1 MTAKEYLTRART
13 LDRELI
19 ALERARERTIAQLT
33 NSTQTLTGDIVQS
46 TKDPHKFDRL
56 GDLAGEIQKRT
67 RELDKVRSEILLT
80 VNRVPDGLCRIVLI
94 ERYLNVKS
102 FERVAVDNNISIRNV
117 WRIHGR
123 ALRFVEGIINGRS

>member
-19 ALERARERTIAQLT
+19 ALERARARTIAQLT
-33 NSTQTLTGDIVQS
+33 NSTQSLTGDIVQS

-56 GDLAGEIQKRT
+56 GDLAGEIQRRT
-67 RELDKVRSEILLT
+67 KELDRVRSEILRT

-123 ALRFVEGIINGRS
+123 ALRFVEGIIND

>member
-1 MTAKEYLTRART
+1 MPAKEYLTRART

-33 NSTQTLTGDIVQS
+33 NSTQSLTGDIVQS

-56 GDLAGEIQKRT
+56 GDLAGEIQRRT
-67 RELDKVRSEILLT
+67 KELDRVRSEILRT

-123 ALRFVEGIINGRS
+123 ALRFVEGIIND

>member
-19 ALERARERTIAQLT
+19 ALERARARTIAQLT
-33 NSTQTLTGDIVQS
+33 NSTQSLTGDIVQS

-56 GDLAGEIQKRT
+56 GDLAGEIQRRT
-67 RELDKVRSEILLT
+67 KELDRVRSEILRT

-102 FERVAVDNNISIRNV
+102 FERVAVDTNISIRNV

-123 ALRFVEGIINGRS
+123 ALRFVEWIIND

>member
-56 GDLAGEIQKRT
+56 GDLAGEILKRT
-67 RELDKVRSEILLT
+67 KELDRVRSEILRT

-123 ALRFVEGIINGRS
+123 ALRFVEGIIND

>member
-19 ALERARERTIAQLT
+19 ALERARARTIAQLT
-33 NSTQTLTGDIVQS
+33 NSTQSLTGDIVQS

-56 GDLAGEIQKRT
+56 GDLAGEIQRRT
-67 RELDKVRSEILLT
+67 KELDRVRSEILRT

-123 ALRFVEGIINGRS
+123 ALRFVEWIIND

>member
-33 NSTQTLTGDIVQS
+33 NSTQTLTGDPVQS

-67 RELDKVRSEILLT
+67 RELDKVRSEILRT

-123 ALRFVEGIINGRS
+123 ALRFVEGIIND

>member
-19 ALERARERTIAQLT
+19 ALERARARTIAQLT
-33 NSTQTLTGDIVQS
+33 NSTQSLTGDIVQS

-56 GDLAGEIQKRT
+56 GDLAGEIQRRT
-67 RELDKVRSEILLT
+67 KELDRVRSEILRT

-102 FERVAVDNNISIRNV
+102 FESVAVDNNISIRNV

-123 ALRFVEGIINGRS
+123 ALRFVEWIIND

>member
-33 NSTQTLTGDIVQS
+33 NSTQTLTGDTVQS

-56 GDLAGEIQKRT
+56 GDLAVEIQKRT
-67 RELDKVRSEILLT
+67 RELDKVRSEILRT

-123 ALRFVEGIINGRS
+123 ALRFVEGIIND